1 MPPREERPDDA
12 GDSSHYSM
20 QGSEGYN
27 DENSFL
33 LPSSQPQEAEIN
45 DLALL
50 EKARGFLYLSHF
62 FAQFSEGAWQFC
74 LILFL
79 AAFANYNSLVLV
91 SSYGFVSNGAVCIF
105 GARWGRFIDGAN
117 RLFVAQRFI
126 ISENLC
132 VVLASLCCYV
142 LLGRALDSSIGDMSI
157 ERSPNATTDETTRG
171 LNAWFAH
178 RVDGVPLDPVSIGL
192 LVAIHIF
199 GAAAMSLD
207 KGFLVAVERDW
218 VVAMSQYAT
227 KALSPFNCPD
237 QQQQQQQ
244 QQQEGKAD
252 SVDNDTVAGMC
263 KASKDWLSVT
273 NVTMKQI
280 DLSCKVAS
288 PAVAGFLI
296 AAFDDGSDPHHGVH
310 LRGAA
315 LAVGVVNA
323 AALVVEYYCSA
334 RIYQMLPALASKNI
348 LAANNSGNS
357 KQDTAIPMNSSEVP
371 ASNTSSW
378 LPCACRLSQS
388 IEIYFEQSVAM
399 GGVSLSLLYLNVLS
413 FGGIM
418 TAYLVW
424 RGMKLDSIGIW
435 RGVSSAVGLLGTFA
449 YHFSAKKMSLIDTGM
464 WSIFYQFC
472 CLSLSFLS
480 LFIKNYSISLV
491 LLILGV
497 IASRIGLWVFDIA
510 ITQLMQVH
518 VPDGIRGVVGGV
530 QQSMN
535 SFFFLLSFG
544 LGFLFPDPKDFHI
557 YVAVGYGSVGI
568 AMLMYTTKICM
579 KKSSFAETR

>member
-1 MPPREERPDDA
+1 MMPPREERPDEA
-12 GDSSHYSM
+12 GDSSQYSVK
-20 QGSEGYN
+20 GSDDHN

-33 LPSSQPQEAEIN
+33 LPLSQPQEAEMN

-50 EKARGFLYLSHF
+50 EKSRRFLYLSHL

-79 AAFANYNSLVLV
+79 AAFANYNSLILV

-105 GARWGRFIDGAN
+105 GPRWGRFVDGAN
-117 RLFVAQRFI
+117 RLLVAQRFI

-142 LLGRALDSSIGDMSI
+142 LLGRALDSSVEDMPT
-157 ERSPNATTDETTRG
+157 EMRTNGTTFEAMKG
-171 LNAWFAH
+171 INEWFAH
-178 RVDGVPLDPVSIGL
+178 RVDGVPLDAVSIGL

-199 GAAAMSLD
+199 GASAMTLD
-207 KGFLVAVERDW
+207 KGFLNAVERDW
-218 VVAMSQYAT
+218 IVAMSQYAT
-227 KALSPFNCPD
+227 KPPTSFD
-237 QQQQQQQ
+237 RSSQQQQQQQ
-244 QQQEGKAD
+244 RQPESGN
-252 SVDNDTVAGMC
+252 NDAVAGMC
-263 KASKDWLSVT
+263 KASKEWLSAT

-288 PAVAGFLI
+288 PAIAGVLI
-296 AAFDDGSDPHHGVH
+296 AVFDDGTDPRHGVH

-315 LAVGVVNA
+315 LVVGMLNA

-334 RIYQMLPALASKNI
+334 RVYHMLPALATKNI
-348 LAANNSGNS
+348 LAANHRS
-357 KQDTAIPMNSSEVP
+357 KSTQDTEILIHSREPP

-378 LPCACRLSQS
+378 LPCVCRLPQS
-388 IEIYFEQSVAM
+388 IEIYFEQSIAM

-424 RGMKLDSIGIW
+424 RGMGLDSIGIW

-449 YHFSAKKMSLIDTGM
+449 YHFSVKKMSLIDTGM

-480 LFIKNYSISLV
+480 LFIENYSLSLV

-510 ITQLMQVH
+510 ITQLMQVNI
-518 VPDGIRGVVGGV
+518 PDGIRGVVGGV

-544 LGFLFPDPKDFHI
+544 LGFVFPDPKDFHI

-568 AMLMYTTKICM
+568 AMLLYTTKLFL
-579 KKSSFAETR
+579 KKSSFAETH